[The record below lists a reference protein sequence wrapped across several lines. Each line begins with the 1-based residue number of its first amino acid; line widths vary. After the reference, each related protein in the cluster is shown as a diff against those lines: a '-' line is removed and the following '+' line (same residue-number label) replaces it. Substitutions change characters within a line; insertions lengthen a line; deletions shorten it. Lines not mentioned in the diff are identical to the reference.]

1 MECFAYCAN
10 FCSLLSCVGDVRNAA
25 SKLCRP
31 WAHPWCP
38 CIGRKKDPVPEY
50 HEEIVKIVFLGK
62 TILRFEKIEETKD

>member
-38 CIGRKKDPVPEY
+38 CIGRKKDAVPEY
-50 HEEIVKIVFLGK
+50 HEEVDKIAFLGK
-62 TILRFEKIEETKD
+62 TIFRFEKIEENKN